1 MAAKRS
7 EGGDVAAQ
15 LLKTLAIKK
24 KNIAAKKDNV
34 NDGVEDDA
42 DEDDDDRDHG
52 ERQLQES
59 DVVLA
64 AGLLEGTFGTVLDC
78 VRDLT
83 GGNASALMDIA
94 PRRPGDGGEGKF
106 KPMFEVASGDGVSKK
121 TVIVRRPVDSE
132 YERWKERV
140 LREARI
146 SATKTIEEGG
156 GSGSKDWLKVA
167 ADAVLREAGL

>member
-78 VRDLT
+78 VRDLM
-83 GGNASALMDIA
+83 GGNTSALMDIA
-94 PRRPGDGGEGKF
+94 PCRPGDGGEGKF
-106 KPMFEVASGDGVSKK
+106 KPMFEVASGDGDGVSKK
-121 TVIVRRPVDSE
+121 TAIVRQPVDSE

-146 SATKTIEEGG
+146 SATKRSRREG
-156 GSGSKDWLKVA
+156 A
-167 ADAVLREAGL
+167 AARRTG